1 MPGLKMEPGS
11 FVIHVSVL
19 GIPDTLPAIALRQ
32 ALSVLWVSTA
42 LDQPGGLASIPI
54 MNMEQLR
61 ELLLS
66 FPGVTE
72 EEPFGP
78 EVVVYKVMGKM
89 FALVDYDS
97 VPPTMNLKCDPER
110 ALDLRDV
117 HEAIRPG
124 WHMNKRHW
132 NTLDLDGSLRGALV
146 MELVR
151 HSYDLVVAALPRR
164 VREKLA

>member
-1 MPGLKMEPGS
+1 M
-11 FVIHVSVL
+11 H
-19 GIPDTLPAIALRQ
+19 
-32 ALSVLWVSTA
+32 
-42 LDQPGGLASIPI
+42 
-54 MNMEQLR
+54 MEQLR

-132 NTLDLDGSLRGALV
+132 NTLGLDGSLRGALV
-146 MELVR
+146 TELVQ
-151 HSYDLVVAALPRR
+151 HSYDLVVAALPPAATWVMRSTAPSTKTVPAPWRR
-164 VREKLA
+164 MSVSTSASCELFSGPEISALPGRSARSSTGRPMAVRKG

>member
-1 MPGLKMEPGS
+1 M
-11 FVIHVSVL
+11 H
-19 GIPDTLPAIALRQ
+19 
-32 ALSVLWVSTA
+32 
-42 LDQPGGLASIPI
+42 
-54 MNMEQLR
+54 MEQLR
-61 ELLLS
+61 GLLLS

-97 VPPTMNLKCDPER
+97 VPPTMNLKCDPDR

-117 HEAIRPG
+117 HEAIKPG

-132 NTLDLDGSLRGALV
+132 NTLILDGSVPGKLIRELIDHSYELVTARGAN
-146 MELVR
+146 
-151 HSYDLVVAALPRR
+151 RR
-164 VREKLA
+164 RP